1 LVSLLAPTY
10 NVARGEFV
18 IKRDKTRDST
28 HSQAEWVF
36 CFWGQ
41 KKLTVNSSK
50 LKVKENKK
58 REKALTQRALRSE
71 HRGHGDA
78 VLGLNPGM
86 RRWGDDYFDEAACYS
101 GGD

>member
-1 LVSLLAPTY
+1 VGFLFLGTK
-10 NVARGEFV
+10 E
-18 IKRDKTRDST
+18 
-28 HSQAEWVF
+28 
-36 CFWGQ
+36 
-41 KKLTVNSSK
+41 VNSQQF
-50 LKVKENKK
+50 KVESERNKK